1 MDTILLIILIILL
14 GATLGILYLNLR
26 SKTKD
31 DSENQEAE
39 EIANLKTEIVTLK
52 DTLNN
57 TINTSLGT
65 MSTSFNA
72 LSTGV
77 TKDMT
82 EALTKVDEKVGNFN
96 QQVQLLNQSQEG
108 ITKILAGVKKYG
120 TLAEY
125 SLDALIKDLLP
136 ASQFMTNVKM
146 KEDTSEN
153 VEFAIKLQGDVLV
166 PVDSHF
172 PVEKFKAITDA
183 HEADDK
189 REVADARTKLASA
202 FKAKAK
208 SVMEKYIVPPKS
220 TDFAIVYAP
229 TESLY
234 KELTEYQD
242 PSTKELLTQELMKKY
257 KIVICGPNTLS
268 AYLQS
273 LHMGFQSLKVQKGA
287 TEIYNHLKTI
297 TTRFG
302 KHFDNII
309 TLRKKLEEAMSVVDK
324 FGTDARSISRTLEN
338 IKDPEQ
344 VEKAVQTENVEK
356 FVERNKQLK
365 N

>member
-1 MDTILLIILIILL
+1 MQDSLSYIILILIGFVIYLL
-14 GATLGILYLNLR
+14 LTLRKNKEEPKDNTQELN
-26 SKTKD
+26 
-31 DSENQEAE
+31 
-39 EIANLKTEIVTLK
+39 NLKES
-52 DTLNN
+52 
-57 TINTSLGT
+57 INS
-65 MSTSFNA
+65 SFNSMSSSFNS
-72 LSTGV
+72 LSKDV
-77 TKDMT
+77 TRDMT
-82 EALTKVDEKVGNFN
+82 QTLTSVNEKVSAFN
-96 QQVQLLNQSQEG
+96 VQVENLNKSQEG

-120 TLAEY
+120 TLAEF
-125 SLDALIKDLLP
+125 SLASLIKDLLP
-136 ASQFMTNVKM
+136 ASQFISNVKM

-153 VEFAIKLQGDVLV
+153 VEFAIKLQGNVLV

-172 PVEKFKAITDA
+172 PVEKFKAIDDA
-183 HEADDK
+183 HQSDDK
-189 REVADARTKLASA
+189 KAISDARTKLANA

-208 SVMEKYIVPPKS
+208 SVNEKYIVPPKT
-220 TDFAIVYAP
+220 TDFAVVYAP

-297 TTRFG
+297 STRFA
-302 KHFDNII
+302 KHFDNVIV
-309 TLRKKLEEAMSVVDK
+309 LRKKLEEAMNVVDK
-324 FGTDARSISRTLEN
+324 FGTDARSITRTLEN

-344 VEKAVQTENVEK
+344 VEKAVLTENVEK

-365 N
+365 K